1 MTEELFLD
9 EAREGERPCPVCG
22 ERMNIEVKYNV
33 HIDVCAHHGIWLDK
47 GELPAIT
54 MALRERGRR
63 RTRQKVRDAKRSGK
77 MQGAFF
83 GFWSLL
89 AD

>member
-1 MTEELFLD
+1 MTEDFYLD
-9 EAREGERPCPVCG
+9 EVREGDRMCPVCG
-22 ERMNIEVKYNV
+22 GRMNVEVKHDV
-33 HIDVCAHHGIWLDK
+33 HIDVCADHGIWLDK

-54 MALRERGRR
+54 RVVRDNSRR
-63 RTRQKVRDAKRSGK
+63 RASQRVREAKRKGK

-89 AD
+89 LD